1 MTVDE
6 VGLKYRFE
14 APATALGDELLEGLK
29 RGDITTSSFAFT
41 IEKDTWT
48 KQDGRYLRTINSFKE
63 LYDVSPVYK
72 EAYPDTS
79 VALRKMQ
86 EMESEDLKDYFTEL
100 RKKLE

>member
-1 MTVDE
+1 MHHQN
-6 VGLKYRFE
+6 Y
-14 APATALGDELLEGLK
+14 
-29 RGDITTSSFAFT
+29 
-41 IEKDTWT
+41 
-48 KQDGRYLRTINSFKE
+48 RTINSFKE